1 MYSYGGFLWRCLQAH
16 ITQGDWSPDVVPALW
31 CKVEVIPENE
41 ERVWQVGVDYVV
53 GDEVAYPDE
62 NGTLYTCLQ
71 AHTSLTGW
79 EPPNVPALWQA
90 KNARKVLLDATEAGG
105 EA

>member
-1 MYSYGGFLWRCLQAH
+1 MRIWADG
-16 ITQGDWSPDVVPALW
+16 I
-31 CKVEVIPENE
+31 
-41 ERVWQVGVDYVV
+41 DYAV

-62 NGTLYTCLQ
+62 NGSQYICLQ

-90 KNARKVLLDATEAGG
+90 KNAQEMLLEPTEAGG
-105 EA
+105 EG